1 MIDNNVGTVT
11 GTLSKTVNP
20 LITTTYTLTATNIT
34 GSASKTV
41 TVVVNLPTAPA
52 PTISPASGSYSG
64 DQSITLGSTLSEAS
78 LYYTLDGSTPTT
90 SSLPYTAPFT
100 LSVSATIKAI
110 AVKNGYQNS
119 SVTTNSY
126 TITPLVPTP
135 VIDPAGGNYS
145 ENVIVTLVDILP
157 GASIYYTLDGST
169 PTPSSTL
176 YTGNFTL
183 LNSATVKAIA
193 IKSGY
198 AASSIASAAY
208 TIQKTKTN
216 LYYDANGNL
225 VKESG
230 KRNAV
235 YIFGYNNRL
244 DSVTVTNDDNTT
256 TTSSYLYDVSDQ
268 RVYEKVVSK
277 SGTTVI
283 NMRETYY
290 PSTDYSEA
298 FDSTGKLTKRS
309 IHISANGVMASTI
322 EYTPVTA
329 GSQTLT
335 QKIYYHLSDH
345 LASTQVT
352 TDSTGTIVEL
362 SDYYA
367 FGNPRQDIKSTPFTE
382 QRKYIGQMYDES
394 TSLNYLNARY
404 YNSNIGR
411 FISQDP
417 AFLDI

>member
-1 MIDNNVGTVT
+1 MYKFD
-11 GTLSKTVNP
+11 
-20 LITTTYTLTATNIT
+20 
-34 GSASKTV
+34 
-41 TVVVNLPTAPA
+41 
-52 PTISPASGSYSG
+52 
-64 DQSITLGSTLSEAS
+64 
-78 LYYTLDGSTPTT
+78 
-90 SSLPYTAPFT
+90 
-100 LSVSATIKAI
+100 
-110 AVKNGYQNS
+110 
-119 SVTTNSY
+119 
-126 TITPLVPTP
+126 
-135 VIDPAGGNYS
+135 
-145 ENVIVTLVDILP
+145 
-157 GASIYYTLDGST
+157 
-169 PTPSSTL
+169 
-176 YTGNFTL
+176 
-183 LNSATVKAIA
+183 
-193 IKSGY
+193 
-198 AASSIASAAY
+198 
-208 TIQKTKTN
+208 
-216 LYYDANGNL
+216 
-225 VKESG
+225 
-230 KRNAV
+230 
-235 YIFGYNNRL
+235 YNNRL

-268 RVYEKVVSK
+268 RVYEKVVRK

-283 NMRETYY
+283 STRETYY
-290 PSTDYSEA
+290 PSTGYSEA
-298 FDSTGKLTKRS
+298 FDSTGQLAKRS

-367 FGNPRQDIKSTPFTE
+367 FGNPRQDVKSTPFTE